1 VKLSNCKSQAEAHK
15 SFWQTP
21 SFPALQWWYAC
32 VGSKTTAGHPSAG
45 TPVIG
50 PPSHTTNLHPGGDR
64 SAADCDADPDSD
76 SRPLLAS
83 LCLGR
88 PLKVVPD
95 PLLVVVLGPTASGKT
110 ALSVALAERFH
121 GEVVNCDS
129 VAMYREFEIG
139 TAKPNADERARV
151 PHHLLDCVDPTGY
164 ITAGEYARLARQAL
178 AEIKSRRKL
187 PIVVGGTG
195 LYLRALLDGLFPGPK
210 RSEEL
215 RERLR
220 RRVELNGADYL
231 HRVLRR
237 LDPDAARK
245 IHANDAPKLIR
256 AIEICLASRQRMTE
270 MWKQGRDPL
279 MGFRILRLGLNPNRE
294 ALYDRINDR
303 AKQMF
308 NSGLVEET
316 KHLLRKY
323 GDAAGPLAS
332 LGYKQAVQLLRNEI
346 DLKTALQ
353 AAQQAHRNYA
363 KRQMTWFRREPEVV
377 WLEGFGDDP
386 AIQQKAKA
394 LALET

>member
-1 VKLSNCKSQAEAHK
+1 M
-15 SFWQTP
+15 
-21 SFPALQWWYAC
+21 
-32 VGSKTTAGHPSAG
+32 
-45 TPVIG
+45 
-50 PPSHTTNLHPGGDR
+50 
-64 SAADCDADPDSD
+64 
-76 SRPLLAS
+76 
-83 LCLGR
+83 
-88 PLKVVPD
+88 VPD
-95 PLLVVVLGPTASGKT
+95 PLLVVMLGPTASGKT

-139 TAKPNADERARV
+139 TAKPSADERARV

-164 ITAGEYARLARQAL
+164 ITAGEYARLARHAL
-178 AEIKSRRKL
+178 AEIKSRRTL

-220 RRVELNGADYL
+220 RRAEQDGADYL
-231 HRVLRR
+231 HGVLLR

-245 IHANDAPKLIR
+245 IHANDIPKLIR

-279 MGFRILRLGLNPNRE
+279 TGFRILRLGLNPDRE
-294 ALYDRINDR
+294 ALYARINER

-316 KHLLRKY
+316 KHLLIKY

-332 LGYKQAVQLLRNEI
+332 LGYRQAVQLLRNEI
-346 DLKTALQ
+346 DLKSALQ

-386 AIQQKAKA
+386 AIQQKAEA
-394 LALET
+394 LAVET

>member
-1 VKLSNCKSQAEAHK
+1 M
-15 SFWQTP
+15 
-21 SFPALQWWYAC
+21 
-32 VGSKTTAGHPSAG
+32 
-45 TPVIG
+45 
-50 PPSHTTNLHPGGDR
+50 
-64 SAADCDADPDSD
+64 
-76 SRPLLAS
+76 
-83 LCLGR
+83 
-88 PLKVVPD
+88 
-95 PLLVVVLGPTASGKT
+95 LGPTASGKT

-139 TAKPNADERARV
+139 TAKPSADERARV
-151 PHHLLDCVDPTGY
+151 PHHLLDCVDPTSY

-178 AEIKSRRKL
+178 AEIKSRRTL

-220 RRVELNGADYL
+220 RRAEQDGADYL
-231 HRVLRR
+231 HGVLLR

-245 IHANDAPKLIR
+245 IHANDIPKLIR

-279 MGFRILRLGLNPNRE
+279 TGFRILRLGLNPDRE
-294 ALYDRINDR
+294 ALYARINER

-316 KHLLRKY
+316 KHLLIKY

-332 LGYKQAVQLLRNEI
+332 LGYRQAVQLLRNEI
-346 DLKTALQ
+346 DLKSALQ

-363 KRQMTWFRREPEVV
+363 KRQMTWFRREPDVV

-386 AIQQKAKA
+386 AIQQKAEA
-394 LALET
+394 LAVET